1 MSKDTLSGWITRQQS
16 GFYTVLTESGSVVC
30 RLRGRLKQKLQ
41 GTIFGDIAAI
51 GDRVQITAQPDG
63 TGSIE
68 VVEPRKQA
76 LVRMAPT
83 PRGEY
88 QQILLANAD
97 QMLLVFACAQ
107 PEPRLRMLDRFLV
120 ICEKERIPAVI
131 VANKV
136 DLVGLERA
144 QEIFSAYP
152 PLGYPVIF
160 SSVKQDMGIEA
171 VRKQLAGKIS
181 GLAGPS
187 GVGKSSLLNTIQP
200 ELGLAVRE
208 VSESTSKGKHT
219 TNARAMFALDEGGF
233 VADLPG
239 LRTVGLWDTQPEEL
253 DGYFP
258 ELRDLVSE
266 CQFSDCTHSNEPG
279 CAVLAAVAAGK
290 VHPERYE
297 SYLRLRFGEKRG
309 AFDGSSVTTNL
320 GEDYITAA

>member
-16 GFYTVLTESGSVVC
+16 GFYTVLTDGGSVVC
-30 RLRGRLKQKLQ
+30 RLRGRLKQRIQ

-51 GDRVQITAQPDG
+51 GDRVQISLQLDG
-63 TGSIE
+63 SGSIE
-68 VVEPRKQA
+68 DIEPRKQA
-76 LVRMAPT
+76 LIRMAPT

-97 QMLLVFACAQ
+97 QVLLVFSCAQ
-107 PEPRLRMLDRFLV
+107 PAPRLRMLDRFLV
-120 ICEKERIPAVI
+120 ICEKESIPAVI

-152 PLGYPVIF
+152 PLGYPVIY
-160 SSVKQDMGIEA
+160 SSAKMAMGIEA
-171 VRKQLAGKIS
+171 VREQLTGKIS

-219 TNARAMFALDEGGF
+219 TNARAMFALAEGGF

-239 LRTVGLWDTQPEEL
+239 LRMVSLWDTQPEEL

-258 ELRDLVSE
+258 ELRTLVPE

-279 CAVLAAVAAGK
+279 CAVRAAVETGK
-290 VHPERYE
+290 VHPERYG
-297 SYLRLRFGEKRG
+297 SYLRLRFGEERG
-309 AFDGSSVTTNL
+309 AFHESSVPSDL
-320 GEDYITAA
+320 GEDHIKAA

>member
-1 MSKDTLSGWITRQQS
+1 MSKDTQPGWITRQQS

-30 RLRGRLKQKLQ
+30 RLRGRLKQKIQ

-51 GDRVQITAQPDG
+51 GDRVQITAQGDG
-63 TGSIE
+63 SGSIE
-68 VVEPRKQA
+68 VVETRKQA

-97 QMLLVFACAQ
+97 QVLLVFACAQ
-107 PEPRLRMLDRFLV
+107 PAPRLRMLDRFLV
-120 ICEKERIPAVI
+120 ICEKESIPAVI

-160 SSVKQDMGIEA
+160 SSVKQGLGIDA
-171 VRKQLAGKIS
+171 VRKQLTGRIS

-200 ELGLAVRE
+200 QLGLAVRE

-258 ELRDLVSE
+258 ELRSLVSQ
-266 CQFSDCTHSNEPG
+266 CQFSDCTHSSEPG
-279 CAVLAAVAAGK
+279 CAVRAAVQAGT
-290 VHPERYE
+290 VHPERYG
-297 SYLRLRFGEKRG
+297 SYLRLRFGEERG
-309 AFDGSSVTTNL
+309 AFDESSVTADL
-320 GEDYITAA
+320 GEDHLTAA

>member
-1 MSKDTLSGWITRQQS
+1 MSKDTLAGWITRQQS
-16 GFYTVLTESGSVVC
+16 GFYTVLTDNGSFVC
-30 RLRGRLKQKLQ
+30 RLRGRLKQRQQ
-41 GTIFGDIAAI
+41 GTTFGDIAAI
-51 GDRVQITAQPDG
+51 GDQVQITSQPDG

-68 VVEPRKQA
+68 LVEPRKQA
-76 LVRMAPT
+76 LIRMAPT

-97 QMLLVFACAQ
+97 QVLLVFACAQ

-120 ICEKERIPAVI
+120 ICEKESIPAVI

-136 DLVGLERA
+136 DLVGLEQA
-144 QEIFSAYP
+144 QAAFSAYP

-160 SSVKQDMGIEA
+160 SSVKQGIGIEE

-208 VSESTSKGKHT
+208 VSETTSKGKHT
-219 TNARAMFALDEGGF
+219 TNARAMFALNDGGF

-239 LRTVGLWDTQPEEL
+239 LRSVGLWDTQPEEL

-258 ELRDLVSE
+258 ELRTLVSE

-279 CAVLAAVAAGK
+279 CAVRAAVESGQ
-290 VHPERYE
+290 VHPERYG
-297 SYLRLRFGEKRG
+297 SYLRLRFGEGRG
-309 AFDGSSVTTNL
+309 AFDESSVTTNL
-320 GEDYITAA
+320 GEDYLTAA